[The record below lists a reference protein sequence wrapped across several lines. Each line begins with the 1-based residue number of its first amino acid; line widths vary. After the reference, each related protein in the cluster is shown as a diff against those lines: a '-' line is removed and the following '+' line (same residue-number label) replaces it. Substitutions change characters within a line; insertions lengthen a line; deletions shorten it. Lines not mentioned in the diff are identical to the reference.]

1 MVNNLN
7 NKLEEIVS
15 FFGLEVQNEMKVFVQ
30 THTNSKCDTQFS
42 YNSFLN
48 ISFIDDSKIE
58 ITKEHFCTFF

>member
-1 MVNNLN
+1 MVNKVN

-42 YNSFLN
+42 YNSFLGRPRP
-48 ISFIDDSKIE
+48 KIYVYT
-58 ITKEHFCTFF
+58 TKGYVAPKFG